1 MQPQNPSAPFLS
13 LDLALDRSPLTVSA
27 DTPLTHAIA
36 MMSKAQSSC
45 VLPGLELSLNSIL
58 MSEARASG
66 ILIVEGSELLGIFA
80 EKDALQ
86 AIVSGRDLSAMN
98 VIDAVRQPIIALVR
112 SDQQTAFTALSQLRE
127 HRIHHIPVI
136 DKQAQWL
143 GIITPASLR
152 NILQLDELLKSKQLS
167 EIVASPV
174 VQVPAQTSVLELAQL
189 MVDREVDCVVL
200 TETEHTQDNP
210 RPVGIILERHIL
222 QLWSLG
228 LDLAQIQAQ
237 TVMSAPFLHFPSSE
251 SVLAAYWKMQ
261 QARVQRFGVYGSDEN
276 LLGVVS
282 PTSFLETLDLDEM
295 HSAVEQLQ
303 RSINQFAASRSELVQ
318 TQHSELDLQLLENP
332 VGLLEQLQCSQ
343 ILAGMAL
350 HIRESLNLS
359 DILQRSVEEVRQF
372 LKTDRVIIYQF
383 HSDWTGTVVVE
394 SVENGWRP
402 ALNSSIQDTCFAQNY
417 AQAYK
422 EGRTQVCE
430 DIYTAGLTQ
439 CHIDILVLYDVRA
452 SLVVPIVQGEH
463 LWGLLCAYHCSAP
476 RRWRPF
482 EVDLLK
488 QLATHV
494 AIAIQQ
500 SELYQQVQNELN
512 ERKRT
517 EDQLKLSLKEKEVLL
532 KEIHHRVK
540 NNLQVISS
548 VLRLQAD
555 YIRDERVLAL
565 FKDSQNRIRSMAL
578 IHEKLHQ
585 SSNLLKIN
593 FDEYVR
599 DLADNLLRSYAAA
612 SSQTAKLRTQAA
624 EVWLNIDTAIPCGL
638 IINELVSNAL
648 KHAFPTPTSK
658 NQIFVEIF
666 PTADNRFTLIVR
678 DNGIGFPPQLDF
690 RNTETLGLELVCVF
704 TEQLEGT
711 IELTQT
717 EGAGTT
723 FTITFSELENIGKA

>member
-1 MQPQNPSAPFLS
+1 
-13 LDLALDRSPLTVSA
+13 
-27 DTPLTHAIA
+27 

-45 VLPGLELSLNSIL
+45 VLPGLELSLNTTL

-66 ILIVEGSELLGIFA
+66 ILIVEGSQLLGLFG
-80 EKDALQ
+80 ERDALR
-86 AIVSGRDLSAMN
+86 AIVSGQDLTAMK
-98 VIDAVRQPIIALVR
+98 VIDGVQQPVIALVQ
-112 SDQQTAFTALSQLRE
+112 SNEQTAFTALSQLRQHQVHHLPVVDE
-127 HRIHHIPVI
+127 H
-136 DKQAQWL
+136 QQWL

-152 NILQLDELLKSKQLS
+152 AILQLDELLKSKQLA
-167 EIVASPV
+167 EIVSSPV
-174 VQVPAQTSVLELAQL
+174 VQAPAKTSVLELAQL
-189 MVDREVDCVVL
+189 MVAQGVDCVVL
-200 TETEHTQDNP
+200 TATDDPNHSQ
-210 RPVGIILERHIL
+210 PVGMVLARHIL

-228 LDLAQIQAQ
+228 LNLSQIQAEA
-237 TVMSAPFLHFPSSE
+237 VMNAPFLHFPASE

-261 QARVQRFGVYGSDEN
+261 QTKVQRFGVYGDQGD
-276 LLGVVS
+276 LLSIVS
-282 PTSFLETLDLDEM
+282 PTSFLDDLDADEM
-295 HSAVEQLQ
+295 YKSIEQLQ
-303 RSINQFAASRSELVQ
+303 RSIEQFEVSGSESAQ
-318 TQHSELDLQLLENP
+318 ARPSGLDFQLLENP

-350 HIRESLNLS
+350 HIRESLDLQN
-359 DILQRSVEEVRQF
+359 ILQRSVEEVREF

-383 HSDWTGTVVVE
+383 HPDWNGTVVVE
-394 SVENGWRP
+394 SVEAGWQP
-402 ALNSSIQDTCFAQNY
+402 ALNSSIQDTCFGQNY

-422 EGRTQVCE
+422 KGRTQVCE

-452 SLVVPIVQGEH
+452 SLVVPILQGEH

-476 RRWRPF
+476 RQWRSF

-488 QLATHV
+488 QLATHI

-500 SELYQQVQNELN
+500 SELYQQAQNELN

-517 EDQLKLSLKEKEVLL
+517 EEQLKLSLKEKEVLL

-548 VLRLQAD
+548 VLRLQSD
-555 YIRDERVLAL
+555 YIKDERALAL

-593 FDEYVR
+593 FDEYIR
-599 DLADNLLRSYAAA
+599 DLADNLLRSYAAN
-612 SSQTAKLRTQAA
+612 SQVATLQTQA
-624 EVWLNIDTAIPCGL
+624 ESIWLNIDTAIPCGL

-648 KHAFPTPTSK
+648 KHAFPTSTSDNRIFIEILPT
-658 NQIFVEIF
+658 V
-666 PTADNRFTLIVR
+666 DNRFTLTVR
-678 DNGIGFPPQLDF
+678 DNGIGFPPELDF
-690 RNTETLGLELVCVF
+690 RNTESLGLELVCVF

-711 IELTQT
+711 IELHQT
-717 EGAGTT
+717 AGTGTT